1 MAQGVSTSPAVA
13 AFLQVLQLCLLQYFF
28 ARENM
33 SCSGDDP
40 NSMYAVRLVMRL
52 VMQLL
57 QGSREG
63 QDAMV
68 KLLQHGVPDAV
79 VGNACVVIMQLA
91 NDAKDVPC
99 LQAFGRLGAIA
110 ALLDVIKRVR
120 GAAQK
125 NAAIAVARLAQ
136 EPSNGLIMQALHGVE
151 IIGSYLH
158 K

>member
-1 MAQGVSTSPAVA
+1 M
-13 AFLQVLQLCLLQYFF
+13 L
-28 ARENM
+28 
-33 SCSGDDP
+33 CSGDDP
-40 NSMYAVRLVMRL
+40 NSMYAVRL

-68 KLLQHGVPDAV
+68 KLLQHSVPDAV

>member
-33 SCSGDDP
+33 LCSGDDP
-40 NSMYAVRLVMRL
+40 NSMYAVRL